1 MKVNLHED
9 WGRLAYQ
16 ESANEGEDGE
26 DKDGGSWEAWK
37 SLLGLEILGELELD
51 DGKVEKD

>member
-9 WGRLAYQ
+9 WRRLAYL
-16 ESANEGEDGE
+16 ESENKGEYGE

-37 SLLGLEILGELELD
+37 SLLGLEILGELELG
-51 DGKVEKD
+51 DGKVEKK